1 MANMAFILKSPRLVL
16 ILMFCSS
23 VHVIPLKMEHAMF
36 NNVTVIFLLV
46 LPVLLIMFQCFS
58 VNVCCLLCYFRDV
71 SRENKSN

>member
-36 NNVTVIFLLV
+36 NNVTVIFFV
-46 LPVLLIMFQCFS
+46 GSSSFVDHVS
-58 VNVCCLLCYFRDV
+58 VFLC
-71 SRENKSN
+71 